1 MTETR
6 YTRAFAD
13 EVCTRMA
20 EGTSLREVCRD
31 NGMPESTF
39 RQWIRDD
46 RDGLAARYQ
55 AARVLQV
62 ESWSDQILELANRDD
77 LEPNDKRVRVDAL
90 KWLMSK
96 LVPKKWG
103 ERLLVAGD
111 ADSPLH
117 ILHKQA
123 DLAALTEAQLAGLE
137 RFAKT
142 MVIAKAE

>member
-1 MTETR
+1 
-6 YTRAFAD
+6 
-13 EVCTRMA
+13 MA
-20 EGTSLREVCRD
+20 EGSSLREICRD
-31 NGMPESTF
+31 NGMPKSTF

-55 AARVLQV
+55 ASRVLQV

-111 ADSPLH
+111 AESPLQ
-117 ILHKQA
+117 IMHKQA

-137 RFAKT
+137 RFTKT
-142 MVIAKAE
+142 MIIAE